1 MFGLWDRYVVPPLI
15 SCACSAKPIM
25 KQRAKIVPEAEGV
38 VLEVGCG
45 SGTNF
50 DLYDAAKVTHLHA
63 IEPSKGM
70 IQRAKETWAATA
82 RETPCDIHL
91 CGAEDVPL
99 DDNSVDTAVVTFVL
113 CTIPDW
119 QSSLQELR
127 RVLKP
132 GGRVLYSEHGLA
144 PDEGVAKW
152 QRRVEPV
159 WKRLAGGCHLT
170 RDTKQMLEAE
180 GFAIEQHDTMYLPN
194 TPKIAG
200 FAAWGSARVA

>member
-15 SCACSAKPIM
+15 SCACSSKPIM

-50 DLYDAAKVTHLHA
+50 ELYDAAKVKHLHA
-63 IEPSKGM
+63 IEPSEGM
-70 IQRAKETWAATA
+70 IQRARATWDATD

-91 CGAEDVPL
+91 CGAEAVPL
-99 DDNSVDTAVVTFVL
+99 GDNSVDTAVVTFVL

-119 QSSLQELR
+119 QSALQELR

-159 WKRLAGGCHLT
+159 WKRMAGGCHLT

>member
-50 DLYDAAKVTHLHA
+50 DLYDTAKVKHLHA
-63 IEPSKGM
+63 IEPSEGM
-70 IQRAKETWAATA
+70 ILRAKETWAATA

-180 GFAIEQHDTMYLPN
+180 GFAIEQHETMYLPN

>member
-1 MFGLWDRYVVPPLI
+1 MFGLWEKYVVPPLI
-15 SCACSAKPIM
+15 SCACSTKPIM
-25 KQRAKIVPEAEGV
+25 KQREKIVPEADGV

-50 DLYDAAKVTHLHA
+50 GLYDPQKVKHLHA
-63 IEPSKGM
+63 IEPSEGM
-70 IQRAKETWAATA
+70 VKRAHKAWDEYDHGIG
-82 RETPCDIHL
+82 CDIHT
-91 CGAEDVPL
+91 CGAEAVPL
-99 DDNSVDTAVVTFVL
+99 EDGSVDTAVVTFVL

-119 QSSLQELR
+119 ESALLELR

-132 GGRVLYSEHGLA
+132 DGKILFSEHGLA

-159 WKRLAGGCHLT
+159 WKRMAGGCHLT
-170 RDTKQMLEAE
+170 RDTREMLETV
-180 GFAIEQHDTMYLPN
+180 GFNVERHDSMYLPN

-200 FAAWGSARVA
+200 YAAWGSARVA